1 MNKHVAAVLV
11 IALMSAATAFATQT
25 PVDISAQANAPWC
38 GEPYH
43 GISCNCSAL
52 PSGAQTY
59 DGVAFQIPTV
69 NNAWFAD
76 VAALGQSGEA
86 SVTIPVN
93 VKNIKTVYTLMN
105 TQWGS
110 TQSGLLSITFTG
122 TGKATWTYNLV
133 GGTDIRDY
141 CNDGTTNSIDCGL
154 PNTITKTAGSAG
166 TVGAF
171 NSGEG
176 QRLDMQIF
184 ELPKSFASK
193 TLVSITITDNGA
205 PGLQRSFLAALT
217 VSTNVP

>member
-1 MNKHVAAVLV
+1 VAAL
-11 IALMSAATAFATQT
+11 LSTATAFATQT
-25 PVDISAQANAPWC
+25 AVNISAEANTTWC
-38 GEPYH
+38 GDPYYPL
-43 GISCNCSAL
+43 CCACTTM

-76 VAALGQSGEA
+76 VAAFGQSGEV

-93 VKNIKTVYTLMN
+93 VKNVKTVYTLMN

-133 GGTDIRDY
+133 GGTDIRDQN
-141 CNDGTTNSIDCGL
+141 NDGTTNTIDCAL

-166 TVGAF
+166 TVSAWNNGQ
-171 NSGEG
+171 G

-184 ELPKSFASK
+184 ELPKSFAGK
-193 TLVSITITDNGA
+193 TLVSVTITDNGA
-205 PGLQRSFLAALT
+205 PGVQRSFLAALT
-217 VSTNVP
+217 VSTSAP